1 MLISDISRLALAIQ
15 SKGEL
20 LVMRRSVYIIALVLL
35 ALTSFTVSD
44 ARRANSFAAFAP
56 PSGKIAIKCPS
67 PLNDITDC
75 PDTGCGPSLDPLLNQ
90 AKNVRTVGGTPE
102 TMTIKQMQKLP
113 DPVPGFKI
121 GEPRDPLTS
130 LGEGKLITVEAW
142 AMVARKGGGESCNCK
157 LLSVADT
164 DNHIVLVAPSVRNP
178 TLVKNEPTS
187 ETAEFT
193 PRVRLD
199 HPNLARAKLQ
209 PLITAGGGK
218 LKVRITGQLM
228 FDSEHSLGHHLKRK
242 NNWEVHPVTGLKYC
256 KKKTCSESDWK
267 DIEQ

>member
-1 MLISDISRLALAIQ
+1 
-15 SKGEL
+15 
-20 LVMRRSVYIIALVLL
+20 MRRTALLLLTLFVLVFSV
-35 ALTSFTVSD
+35 TSD
-44 ARRANSFAAFAP
+44 AQRRRRSG
-56 PSGKIAIKCPS
+56 SSSGGGKIAIKCPTT
-67 PLNDITDC
+67 LNDITDC

-90 AKNVRTVGGTPE
+90 AKNVRTVNGTAE
-102 TMTIKQMQKLP
+102 TMTVKEMQDLP
-113 DPVPGFKI
+113 DPVEGYKI
-121 GEPRDPLTS
+121 GDPRDKITA

-142 AMVARKGGGESCNCK
+142 ALVARKGGGESCNCK

-164 DNHIVLVAPSVRNP
+164 DNHIVLVDPSVKNP
-178 TLVKNEPTS
+178 TLAKNEPKS

-199 HPNLARAKLQ
+199 HPNLARAKLL

-218 LKVRITGQLM
+218 LRVRITGQLM
-228 FDSEHSLGHHLKRK
+228 FDSEHSLGLHLKRK
-242 NNWEVHPVTGLKYC
+242 NNWEVHPVTGLLYC

>member
-1 MLISDISRLALAIQ
+1 M
-15 SKGEL
+15 K
-20 LVMRRSVYIIALVLL
+20 RSLFIIALVLL

-44 ARRANSFAAFAP
+44 ARRANSFAVFA
-56 PSGKIAIKCPS
+56 PSGKMAIKCPKK
-67 PLNDITDC
+67 LNSIKDC
-75 PDTGCGPSLDPLLNQ
+75 PDTGCGPSLDPNLNR
-90 AKNVRTVGGTPE
+90 AKNVDSVSGSPE
-102 TMTIKQMQKLP
+102 TMTFSDMQALP
-113 DPVPGFKI
+113 DPVAGFAI
-121 GEPRDPLTS
+121 GDPRDKLTA
-130 LGEGKLITVEAW
+130 LGEGKVITVEAW
-142 AMVARKGGGESCNCK
+142 ALVARKGGGESCNCK

-164 DNHIVLVAPSVRNP
+164 DNHIVLIDPSVKNP
-178 TLVKNEPTS
+178 TLVKNEPNS

-228 FDSEHSLGHHLKRK
+228 FDSEHSLGGHLKRK

-256 KKKTCSESDWK
+256 KKKTCSESD
-267 DIEQ
+267 